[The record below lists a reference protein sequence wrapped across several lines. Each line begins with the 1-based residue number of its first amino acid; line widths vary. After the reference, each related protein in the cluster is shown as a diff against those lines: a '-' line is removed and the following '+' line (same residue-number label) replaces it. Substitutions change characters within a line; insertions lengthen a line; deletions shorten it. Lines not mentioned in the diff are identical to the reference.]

1 MKARWTS
8 HGNILSK
15 QPIVFS
21 DIMHH
26 FFRGPEEKHIE
37 QESRTRR
44 RTRRQVKL
52 ETESK
57 MIKTVPSL
65 LVPDND
71 AGNIDMGVDMTTEYF
86 EEEPPASPGGSA
98 TSE

>member
-1 MKARWTS
+1 
-8 HGNILSK
+8 
-15 QPIVFS
+15 
-21 DIMHH
+21 
-26 FFRGPEEKHIE
+26 
-37 QESRTRR
+37 
-44 RTRRQVKL
+44 
-52 ETESK
+52 